1 MSDHRH
7 LHDTTASHAP
17 PDDFRPA
24 DAIESLR
31 AAILRVDTI
40 AQVACDAVDELRYP
54 GDAIAG
60 RAFARMQILVGQA
73 ADEASTALAQGDRLM
88 AALTKHLQVQR
99 DNQEPGDRDGAR
111 ARPAPAR
118 RQKRSSLRARA
129 RGSRRL

>member
-24 DAIESLR
+24 NAIESLR
-31 AAILRVDTI
+31 AALLRVDTL
-40 AQVACDAVDELRYP
+40 AQVACDSADELRYP
-54 GDAIAG
+54 GDAAAR
-60 RAFARMQILVGQA
+60 RAFVRMQILVEQA
-73 ADEASTALAQGDRLM
+73 ADEASTALAQGDRFM
-88 AALTKHLQVQR
+88 AALTKHLQAQR

>member
-7 LHDTTASHAP
+7 LHDMTATHAQ

-40 AQVACDAVDELRYP
+40 AQVACYAVDELRYP
-54 GDAIAG
+54 GDNAAG
-60 RAFARMQILVGQA
+60 RAFERMQILVGKA

-88 AALTKHLQVQR
+88 AALTKHLQAKR
-99 DNQEPGDRDGAR
+99 DNQEPGERDDAR
-111 ARPAPAR
+111 ARPVRTRRPAR
-118 RQKRSSLRARA
+118 SSPRA
-129 RGSRRL
+129 RGAQRL

>member
-7 LHDTTASHAP
+7 LHDTTAGHAQ

-24 DAIESLR
+24 DAIESLH

-40 AQVACDAVDELRYP
+40 SQVACTAVDELRYP
-54 GDAIAG
+54 GDAAA
-60 RAFARMQILVGQA
+60 RRTFTRMQILVGQA
-73 ADEASTALAQGDRLM
+73 ADEASTALAHGDRLM
-88 AALTKHLQVQR
+88 AALTNHQARR
-99 DNQEPGDRDGAR
+99 DNQELGERDGAR

-118 RQKRSSLRARA
+118 RQKRSSLRARS

>member
-7 LHDTTASHAP
+7 LHDTTAGHAQ

-24 DAIESLR
+24 DAIESLH

-40 AQVACDAVDELRYP
+40 SQVACTAVDELRYP
-54 GDAIAG
+54 GDAAARRI
-60 RAFARMQILVGQA
+60 FTRMQILVGQA

-88 AALTKHLQVQR
+88 AALTKHLEARR
-99 DNQEPGDRDGAR
+99 DNQELGDHDDAR
-111 ARPAPAR
+111 ARPARAR
-118 RQKRSSLRARA
+118 RQKRSSRRART